1 VQGLHR
7 LEKLRHE
14 LRTYLNHII
23 GYAEILKTD
32 ALEYGRGSY
41 LGGLE
46 SISSKADK
54 IRRLISFFLDA
65 ESDYLDMAT
74 SEDVKKAFFVP
85 LMQIITDTRQLIVKF
100 KREDPA
106 FVNDGE
112 QILNVAN
119 QMLQLVEEEIIDIQ
133 LEELYESRERPSPSL
148 PTVTSTRERDD
159 EDIPDFKEFDVEE
172 DFQGE
177 KARNPGEILLVDDS
191 AASRILIGRHLAA
204 LGHRIREAESGELGL
219 EMLRDFRPDLIILDV
234 LMPDMTGYQVLREL
248 KRDERT
254 REIPVIML
262 SAVQNSES
270 IAQCIKMGAEDYL
283 PKDYEPS
290 ILKARIDASIEKTRL
305 QQERER
311 YTEALIESQS
321 ALAAELREAANY
333 ITAQLPNPLEGD
345 IRSRLFFKPSAQL
358 GGDFFN
364 HFWLDAENL
373 CMFLLDASGH
383 GIRSALLA
391 ISISHLLGTR
401 SLPGTSFTNPAS
413 VLKNLNRNF
422 QIEDESSTFFTI
434 WYGVYN
440 RRERV
445 LRYSSAG
452 AAPAVFIKANSDR
465 VHLLGS
471 EDIIIGALED
481 SEYAQYEQ
489 SVGDGDRL
497 FLFSDG
503 IFEIIRS
510 TGKMLGLEEFVELLA
525 LTPGNIDEDIPQIM
539 TQIEALS
546 ADENFEDDVSLL
558 EISF

>member
-1 VQGLHR
+1 M
-7 LEKLRHE
+7 
-14 LRTYLNHII
+14 RTYLNHII

-46 SISSKADK
+46 SVSSKADK

-65 ESDYLDMAT
+65 DSDYLDMAT
-74 SEDVKKAFFVP
+74 SEDIKKAFFVP
-85 LMQIITDTRQLIVKF
+85 LMQIITDTRRLIVQF
-100 KREDPA
+100 KREDPS
-106 FVNDGE
+106 FVPDGE
-112 QILNVAN
+112 QILHVAN

-133 LEELYESRERPSPSL
+133 LEELYENQEEEERSF
-148 PTVTSTRERDD
+148 PTVTSSRSQQDP
-159 EDIPDFKEFDVEE
+159 DIPDFREFDFEE

-177 KARNPGEILLVDDS
+177 KARNPGNILLVDDS
-191 AASRILIGRHLAA
+191 SASRVLINRHLSA
-204 LGHRIREAESGELGL
+204 LGHRISEAASGEEALSMLG
-219 EMLRDFRPDLIILDV
+219 DFRPDLIILDV

-248 KRDERT
+248 KRHGET

-283 PKDYEPS
+283 PKDYEPT

-305 QQERER
+305 QEEREQ
-311 YTEALIESQS
+311 YTRALLESQN
-321 ALAAELREAANY
+321 ALAGELREAANY
-333 ITAQLPNPLEGD
+333 ITNQLPQPLSGD
-345 IRSRLFFKPSAQL
+345 IQSSLYFNPSAQL

-373 CMFLLDASGH
+373 CIFLLDASGH

-413 VLKNLNRNF
+413 VLANLNRNF
-422 QIEDESSTFFTI
+422 QIEEENSSFFTI

-440 RRERV
+440 RRENI
-445 LRYSSAG
+445 LRYSAAG
-452 AAPAVFIKANSDR
+452 AAPAVLMKPGADAP
-465 VHLLGS
+465 VLLGS
-471 EDIIIGALED
+471 EDLIIGALDET
-481 SEYAQYEQ
+481 EYNQYEQ
-489 SVGDGDRL
+489 KIGKGDRL

-503 IFEIIRS
+503 VYEITRS
-510 TGKMLGLEEFVELLA
+510 NGKILGIEEFIELIR
-525 LTPGNIDEDIPQIM
+525 LTPGELDQDLSQVL

-546 ADENFEDDVSLL
+546 VSENFEDDISIL
-558 EISF
+558 EIQF

>member
-1 VQGLHR
+1 MQGLQR

-23 GYAEILKTD
+23 GYSEILKTD

-54 IRRLISFFLDA
+54 VRRLISFFLDA
-65 ESDYLDMAT
+65 ETDYLDMAT

-85 LMQIITDTRQLIVKF
+85 LMQIITDARRLTVQF
-100 KREDPA
+100 KRDDPS
-106 FVNDGE
+106 FVHDGE

-133 LEELYESRERPSPSL
+133 LEELYENQEGTEPSL
-148 PTVTSTRERDD
+148 PTVTSSRESDG
-159 EDIPDFKEFDVEE
+159 EEIPDFKEFEVEE
-172 DFQGE
+172 DFQGD

-191 AASRILIGRHLAA
+191 SPSRILIGRHLTA
-204 LGHRIREAESGELGL
+204 LGHQIREAESGEQGL
-219 EMLRDFRPDLIILDV
+219 EMLNEFRPDLIILDV

-248 KRDERT
+248 KRNERT
-254 REIPVIML
+254 RDIPVIML

-305 QQERER
+305 HQEQAR
-311 YTEALIESQS
+311 YTEALILSQD

-333 ITAQLPNPLEGD
+333 ITNQLPQPLEGD
-345 IRSRLFFKPSAQL
+345 IRSQRYFKPSAQL

-373 CMFLLDASGH
+373 CIFLLDASGH

-401 SLPGTSFTNPAS
+401 SLPGTSFTNPES
-413 VLKNLNRNF
+413 VLRNLNRNF
-422 QIEDESSTFFTI
+422 QIEDESSSFFTI

-440 RRERV
+440 RREKK

-452 AAPAVFIKANSDR
+452 AAPAVLMRAGSNKPS
-465 VHLLGS
+465 LLDS

-481 SEYAQYEQ
+481 SEYEQ
-489 SVGDGDRL
+489 LELDVADGDRL

-503 IFEIIRS
+503 IFEVIRS
-510 TGKMLGLEEFVELLA
+510 NGKMLGLEEFVELVT

-546 ADENFEDDVSLL
+546 AAETFDDDVSLL